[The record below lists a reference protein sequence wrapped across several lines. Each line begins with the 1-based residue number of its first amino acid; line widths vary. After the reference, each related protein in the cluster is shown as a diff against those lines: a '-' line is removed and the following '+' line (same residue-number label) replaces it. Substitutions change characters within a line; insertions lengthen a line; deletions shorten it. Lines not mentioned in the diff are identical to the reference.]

1 MKHQKYHT
9 VGTVPNP
16 IEKSRKEAT
25 SIPIIHHCF
34 FEKDL
39 CSLLEMESSYFTG
52 GKILTISYFV

>member
-25 SIPIIHHCF
+25 SIPIIHKCMTV
-34 FEKDL
+34 
-39 CSLLEMESSYFTG
+39 SLKWPDTG
-52 GKILTISYFV
+52 TSIKSGGIKLVLLDQTL